1 MNYILSK
8 IIQIVL
14 TTTIFV
20 GVITPFIKK
29 IAIYIGAMD
38 IPDKRKIHNK
48 PIPRLGGLGVFAG
61 LLLGYMIYGNHNET
75 MSCILIAGFVI
86 VITGI
91 IDDIKPISAKN
102 KFIGQLISAC
112 IIVFYGN
119 LLIKNVT
126 FFGFDIAFGYLAYPL
141 TIFFILGCINCI
153 NLIDGLDGLS
163 SGISAIYFLTIGII
177 TVSKGYL
184 GLEFILCFT
193 MLGCC
198 LGFLFHNFHP
208 AKIFIGDSGSMLL
221 GLIISV
227 VALLGFKTATL
238 SSLIIPLLVLAIP
251 ILDTIFAIIRRK
263 LKGESISKPDKFH
276 IHHQLLNMNFDQRQ
290 TVIIIYIVDL
300 LFASASI
307 IYALGNPKFG
317 YIIYGILLLIVLL
330 FVYKTNIII
339 EHKEDNIIDK
349 LYNKIKPADKKD

>member
-14 TTTIFV
+14 TTTVFV

-29 IAIYIGAMD
+29 IAIHIGAMD
-38 IPDKRKIHNK
+38 IPDKRKIHTK

-61 LLLGYMIYGNHNET
+61 LLLGYMIFGNNNNNL
-75 MSCILIAGFVI
+75 MNAILIAGFVI
-86 VITGI
+86 VITGMF
-91 IDDIKPISAKN
+91 DDIKPINAKN
-102 KFIGQLISAC
+102 KFIGQFISAC
-112 IIVFYGN
+112 IIVFYGK
-119 LLIKNVT
+119 LLINNVT
-126 FFGFDIAFGYLAYPL
+126 FWGFDINFGYLAYPL

-177 TVSKGYL
+177 STVKGSF
-184 GLEFILCFT
+184 GLEFVLCFS

-198 LGFLFHNFHP
+198 LGFLIHNFYP

-227 VALLGFKTATL
+227 IALLGFKSATL
-238 SSLIIPLLVLAIP
+238 SSFIIPIFVLAIP
-251 ILDTIFAIIRRK
+251 ILDTLFAIIRRK

-276 IHHQLLNMNFDQRQ
+276 IHHQILNMKFNQRQ

-317 YIIYGILLLIVLL
+317 YIIYGILLLIIFI
-330 FVYKTNIII
+330 FVSKTNVVV
-339 EHKEDNIIDK
+339 EHKDNNVFDK
-349 LYNKIKPADKKD
+349 LFNKRKPAKK